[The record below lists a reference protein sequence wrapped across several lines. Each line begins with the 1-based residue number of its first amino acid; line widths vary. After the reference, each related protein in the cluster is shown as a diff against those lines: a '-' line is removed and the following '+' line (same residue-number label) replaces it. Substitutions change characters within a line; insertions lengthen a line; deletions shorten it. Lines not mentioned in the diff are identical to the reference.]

1 MVVAEKHGSDA
12 NSADVIKAELSRI
25 AKPNPEAVLTKFS
38 QAPETE
44 EWIKS
49 ELADCFSEGNI
60 LEKFEWLNLLSKEY
74 RRTFRTYFD
83 FAAEESP
90 TKGKGKGFGWL
101 QLTSWNVNKII
112 LRYDNESIAFWL
124 QYKYTFNIICEVY
137 HNPDEQTR
145 DIGEKSFYEW
155 HKIASV
161 PLPLLRCWMSGSQHG
176 PDYGIEKPKFCDEYY
191 IQYGSE
197 KYPTRLHRLIRR
209 LGQGALDVFLRAGYM
224 PKEVFELAY
233 EKPKEVV
240 TMPSNQELPTS
251 ATEKQPAE
259 IQHTTL
265 SASRMSADP
274 QSIEN
279 KAIAVQ
285 VSKVDR
291 ERLEKANHIHEELS
305 LSQWGKLWD
314 ITTSPARDT
323 LLRFEREG
331 LATLTHGLTKGVK
344 VDLTEKGIAV
354 LKAF

>member
-1 MVVAEKHGSDA
+1 MVIAETNSSAG

-25 AKPNPEAVLTKFS
+25 VKPNPEAALTKFS

-49 ELADCFSEGNI
+49 EVADCLSEGKT
-60 LEKFEWLNLLSKEY
+60 LEKFEWLSLVSKEH

-83 FAAEESP
+83 YAAEDTP
-90 TKGKGKGFGWL
+90 TKAKGFGWL

-145 DIGEKSFYEW
+145 DIGERPFYEW

-161 PLPLLRCWMSGSQHG
+161 PLPLLRCWMSGYQFG

-197 KYPTRLHRLIRR
+197 KYPTRLHRLIRG
-209 LGQGALDVFLRAGYM
+209 LGQKALDVFLRAGYM

-233 EKPKEVV
+233 EKPKEEVAAP
-240 TMPSNQELPTS
+240 TNQELPTNS
-251 ATEKQPAE
+251 TEKQPAE

-265 SASRMSADP
+265 PASRMTADP

-285 VSKVDR
+285 ISKVVR
-291 ERLEKANHIHEELS
+291 ERLEKASHIHEELS
-305 LSQWGKLWD
+305 LSQWGELWD

-331 LATLTHGLTKGVK
+331 LATLTQGLTKGTK